1 MRERALTIGELL
13 LQMKRQLARGVF
25 TAWVRSAC
33 GLNMRTAENYMLA
46 YAVTQ
51 IHPVLRDTKKFN
63 LDSLYQL
70 GRIANSDERRAE
82 LREIFLNRPLDTP
95 AAVIAELKMKLAPS
109 DASYRT
115 LPAVADHTPSI
126 SHDQQIEPSII
137 VELAGALGNR
147 LPDLVDLVRD
157 HGAIA
162 VCDALIAFHRD
173 SLDNESLS
181 FLAER

>member
-1 MRERALTIGELL
+1 MIGELL

-46 YAVTQ
+46 YTVAQ

-63 LDSLYQL
+63 LDALYQL

-82 LREIFLNRPLDTP
+82 LREIFLNSPLDTP
-95 AAVIAELKMKLAPS
+95 IAVIAELKMKLAAS
-109 DASYRT
+109 DTSYRA
-115 LPAVADHTPSI
+115 LSAVADHTPSI
-126 SHDQQIEPSII
+126 SQDQQIEPSII
-137 VELAGALGNR
+137 VELAGALGDR
-147 LPDLVDLVRD
+147 LSDLVDLVRD

-162 VCDALIAFHRD
+162 VCDALIAFQRD
-173 SLDNESLS
+173 FLENESLS
-181 FLAER
+181 SSTER